1 MSIGNT
7 EKLTKGTFRA
17 PAGRI
22 NFVLQ
27 INPKDT
33 EFIRYK
39 SFLIDLKRK
48 MKSNTLK
55 IMQM

>member
-1 MSIGNT
+1 MYYIRNLELMSIRDT
-7 EKLTKGTFRA
+7 ELTKELLELL
-17 PAGRI
+17 GRI

-48 MKSNTLK
+48 N
-55 IMQM
+55 I